1 MPSDIFTPTGDSNN
15 ESVLETLVGDG
26 KKFVDSEALAK
37 GKQEADI
44 FIEQLKEEKRIAV
57 EELDKVQKQKG
68 TEYTIADLIKAVADA
83 KAPQGKTEN
92 ELQAQTPEDLQELI
106 KKVMKGE
113 KATDT
118 ADANRRKGNELVLQK
133 VDGNVEAA
141 TALVAAR
148 AKSLGLTP
156 EKLAE
161 LSENSPDAFAKVM
174 GLEINSDPPPKGT
187 VSLPNSSVPFN
198 EEGAV
203 MEIDG
208 HKTSAWFSA
217 QRKEMGTKKYL
228 NNNRLQNQLMRSAQ
242 ELGDRF
248 YNKT

>member
-1 MPSDIFTPTGDSNN
+1 
-15 ESVLETLVGDG
+15 
-26 KKFVDSEALAK
+26 
-37 GKQEADI
+37 
-44 FIEQLKEEKRIAV
+44 
-57 EELDKVQKQKG
+57 
-68 TEYTIADLIKAVADA
+68 
-83 KAPQGKTEN
+83 
-92 ELQAQTPEDLQELI
+92 
-106 KKVMKGE
+106 MKGE
-113 KATDT
+113 KASDT
-118 ADANRRKGNELVLQK
+118 ADANRSKGNELVLQK

-141 TALVAAR
+141 TALVAER

-161 LSENSPDAFAKVM
+161 LSEDSPDAFAKVM
-174 GLEINSDPPPKGT
+174 GLETNSEPPLKGT
-187 VSLPNSSVPFN
+187 VSLPKSNVPFN
-198 EEGAV
+198 EEVAI